1 VKNAISKSRLNNLIN
16 TLRISPLK
24 LKIGLSILLLLSF
37 IALLEP
43 MISSYVLAGRSTSGT
58 FMPLLPLSL
67 EHPLGTDNFGRDV
80 LATVIAGL
88 RNSLLIGFLAG
99 LISMF
104 VAIITG
110 FTAGYKGGK
119 TDQLVTATT
128 DALLVLPTLPIF
140 LVIVYYTKIADVWTM
155 SVILAVFS
163 WAWPMRTVR
172 AQVLSLKERPFIDL
186 AKITGL
192 NDFEIMFK
200 EILPNFLP
208 YLGVGFA
215 NSVLG
220 ALLAETGLRLL
231 GLGPAQMI
239 TLGVLIQTYL
249 AFGLISLRAYHVI
262 LSPIIVVV
270 LLFVSLNLINV
281 GLDEQFNPRLKE
293 ITGI

>member
-1 VKNAISKSRLNNLIN
+1 MKNAISKSRLNNLIN